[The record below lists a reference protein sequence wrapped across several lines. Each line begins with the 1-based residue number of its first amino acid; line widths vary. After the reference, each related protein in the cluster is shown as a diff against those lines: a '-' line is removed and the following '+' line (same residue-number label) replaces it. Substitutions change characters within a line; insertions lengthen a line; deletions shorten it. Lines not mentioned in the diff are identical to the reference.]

1 MGKVSDFPVAGP
13 VALGKPLAEGRCC
26 NSTAG
31 VPRSLG
37 MQARIIPGYPVSMM
51 GKRSTPISTSA
62 SFHQLPH
69 VTSILLL
76 AACGTVAVKHLTATE
91 RRAGRKLDIEYS
103 HELELEKN
111 GRRRRNAGRAE
122 RGGIAVRH

>member
-31 VPRSLG
+31 VG
-37 MQARIIPGYPVSMM
+37 MQSRIIPGYPVSMM
-51 GKRSTPISTSA
+51 GKDAEVEIGVDR
-62 SFHQLPH
+62 FHQLPH

-76 AACGTVAVKHLTATE
+76 AACGTVTVKHLTATE
-91 RRAGRKLDIEYS
+91 HRAGRKLDIEYS